1 MRFGGRKEKLKTIA
15 TDRTQSVSCVH
26 PLESTK
32 PMSWLEVQDWDKNLD
47 GLCEA
52 GATGCATVTNRSGGL
67 RCILEGSGSQATS
80 RYREGCRDVAGVTWW
95 AGYGRACSINA
106 IRQSAA
112 HWRQRTIDG
121 QRRNEQV

>member
-47 GLCEA
+47 AYVRQAPLVVRQLRIVPGDFAVSWKVREVRRLRD
-52 GATGCATVTNRSGGL
+52 TVK
-67 RCILEGSGSQATS
+67 
-80 RYREGCRDVAGVTWW
+80 DVATLL
-95 AGYGRACSINA
+95 
-106 IRQSAA
+106 
-112 HWRQRTIDG
+112 
-121 QRRNEQV
+121 E